1 MRLPW
6 LPLLFCA
13 CLVSCDKVKQA
24 VADAKAKASSSGNGK
39 SSSPQDKGSPGG
51 AIDQALEAQID
62 RTEEGVRFR
71 KDLPFPPLL
80 TVREKERME
89 SKGLRFTRQS
99 ALGKEA
105 SIKDGTEESVH
116 VWKREGDRLTL
127 TIERQAFIPT
137 PLPAKD
143 SKEAPVQPAAVESE
157 SNGLSATFKLT
168 NGKWKTE
175 GRSADFKRMVWLEQ
189 VEPVIGS
196 MASHSGALPSGF
208 WFGKPRFK
216 EGSAISLTGDGLKLL
231 FRDAQSGKLDLV
243 FEGVEGIGGHPCGRF
258 SVRGMCTQR
267 NLLRE
272 DGKKTSCDYMIDSG
286 KVWLSLLHPVVLRKE
301 MDAAI
306 TMSGDD
312 GGTSVRMQGAVKLI
326 STVEWKP
333 GS

>member
-13 CLVSCDKVKQA
+13 FLVSCDKVKQA
-24 VADAKAKASSSGNGK
+24 VADAKTKMSSGEASK
-39 SSSPQDKGSPGG
+39 SGPAPAKGSPGG
-51 AIDQALEAQID
+51 PVDQALEAQID
-62 RTEEGVRFR
+62 RTPEGVKFR
-71 KDLPFPPLL
+71 KDLPFPPTLN
-80 TVREKERME
+80 VREKERME
-89 SKGLRFTRQS
+89 NISVRFTRQS

-105 SIKDGTEESVH
+105 SFRDGTDESVH

-137 PLPAKD
+137 PLPAKG
-143 SKEAPVQPAAVESE
+143 KEAPVQPAAVESE
-157 SNGLSATFKLT
+157 ANGLSAAFRLT
-168 NGKWKTE
+168 GGKWKTE

-189 VEPVIGS
+189 VEPAIGS
-196 MASHSGALPSGF
+196 MASDAGALPSGF
-208 WFGKPRFK
+208 WFGKTRFK
-216 EGSAISLTGDGLKLL
+216 EGSAVSLTGDGLKLL

-243 FEGVEGIGGHPCGRF
+243 FEGVDGIDGHPCGRF
-258 SVRGMCTQR
+258 SVRGICTQR

-272 DGKKTSCDYMIDSG
+272 DGRRASCEYMIDSG

-306 TMSGDD
+306 TMSGDE
-312 GGTSVRMQGAVKLI
+312 GGASVRMQGSVKMT

-333 GS
+333 GT